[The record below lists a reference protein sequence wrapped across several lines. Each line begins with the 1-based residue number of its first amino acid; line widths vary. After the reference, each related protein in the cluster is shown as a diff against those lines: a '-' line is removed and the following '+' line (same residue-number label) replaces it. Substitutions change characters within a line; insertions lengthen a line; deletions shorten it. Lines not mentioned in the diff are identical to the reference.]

1 MKRISFLLLLC
12 LAMLT
17 ASPQIVSRNYRNKPL
32 TKVLIDLRKQNSRYK
47 IAFIH
52 NDLEDYKV
60 TKRIDRLTIPEAIR
74 ECIGF
79 YPISMK
85 VEGDSLIFVEAMLKT
100 ELKLI
105 GRIIDKGK
113 RPIAYANITLLNV
126 GDSATISSGV
136 SNENG
141 DFVIPTTMQ
150 HLQIRV
156 SCVGYKTQILNCE
169 TGDVGNITLEETTE
183 HIGEVVVEGDLHISK
198 QDREVYIPNRRQR
211 NAANGGISLLD
222 NLMIP
227 QLDVNRISG
236 EVKSLTN
243 KGITFAID
251 ERMVDM
257 NEIDQI
263 RPKDV
268 LRVEYI
274 STPTGKFADKEVVV
288 NFVMRHYDYGGYV
301 EAKSHSRFLH
311 VIGENNILASLDHKK
326 MNYTLL
332 VGNGYKNERGATDEK
347 EEDLLTDKRF
357 HKTTTSRYDHLK
369 EWRNYGVFRSRYRAE
384 QLALTGEVGITQD
397 RTPEYGYTEDLT
409 YSGDIAARNTA
420 KSTTG
425 KRNTTAYAKTSA
437 DWNITDKQRLFFD
450 ATFSFGRNSYDNTYQ
465 ESDGY
470 DIASYTREKTFSVFG
485 TIGYVN
491 NLNPKNSL
499 SLRVMEFYDHYNDEY
514 RGTLPA
520 DRNTSESETI
530 VWPVYVFKPN
540 KKWLFN
546 FRPLGFSVAY
556 WRTQTNSDTYFSSR
570 GAITAKYQI
579 DKRNTLE
586 SAIYLGNSN
595 PNAANRSE
603 VEQIVNRYEVLRGN
617 PDLEK
622 TIFSTYYIDYSLML
636 KNWWLMAHLEYQR
649 LDNLTVSTYIPE
661 GERLVHSYGND
672 GTLHNLSLNIQQTW
686 FLMNRNLQLKGGI
699 LLERNILATQEGSTL
714 SHAHCN
720 LKAIYHIGN
729 CALSAYYETPH
740 HGLSNIHYKT
750 AADYGVSATYGY
762 KGFYAEAGARRLFL
776 KNKTHRF
783 YFDHTHYQYD
793 LKEQRDAYGPW
804 LYMRLSYSFDFGRKS
819 SRQDIEAGSTGN
831 SAILHR

>member
-1 MKRISFLLLLC
+1 MKRITVLLLSC
-12 LAMLT
+12 LAVLT
-17 ASPQIVSRNYRNKPL
+17 ASPQTVSRDYKSKPL
-32 TKVLIDLRKQNSRYK
+32 AKVLIDLRKSTSQYK

-52 NDLEDYKV
+52 NELEDYKV
-60 TKRIDRLTIPEAIR
+60 TKRFDRLSVPEAIR

-126 GDSATISSGV
+126 GDTTTVSSGV

-141 DFVIPTTMQ
+141 DFVIPTTRQ
-150 HLQIRV
+150 HLQIRI
-156 SCVGYKTQILNCE
+156 SCVGYDTQVLNCE
-169 TGDVGNITLEETTE
+169 TGNIGNIVMQETTA
-183 HIGEVVVEGDLHISK
+183 HLGEVVVEGDLHHSK
-198 QDREVYIPNRRQR
+198 PDRDVYIPNQRQR
-211 NAANGGISLLD
+211 NAANGGIGLLD

-251 ERMVDM
+251 ERIVDKD
-257 NEIDQI
+257 EIDQI

-274 STPTGKFADKEVVV
+274 DMPTGKFADKEVVI

-301 EAKSHSRFLH
+301 EVKDHSRFLH
-311 VIGENNILASLDHKK
+311 VIGMNSLQASLDHKK

-332 VGNGYKNERGATDEK
+332 VGNGYKNERGAVDEN
-347 EEDLLTDKRF
+347 EEDLLTDKQF
-357 HKTTTSRYDHLK
+357 HKSTVSQYDHIK
-369 EWRNYGVFRSRYRAE
+369 EWRNYGVFRTRYRTE
-384 QLALTGEVGITQD
+384 KLALTGEVGITQD
-397 RTPEYGYTEDLT
+397 RTPDYGYNEDLT
-409 YSGDIAARNTA
+409 YSGDITANNTA

-425 KRNTTAYAKTSA
+425 EKNTTTYVNTVA
-437 DWNITDKQRLFFD
+437 DWDITDRQRLFYE
-450 ATFSFGRNSYDNTYQ
+450 TKLSFGRNRYDNTYQ

-470 DIASYTREKTFSVFG
+470 DIASHTKEKTFGVYG

-491 NLNPKNSL
+491 NLNPRNSL
-499 SLRVMEFYDHYNDEY
+499 SLRVMEFYHHYDDEY
-514 RGTLPA
+514 RGTLP
-520 DRNTSESETI
+520 
-530 VWPVYVFKPN
+530 
-540 KKWLFN
+540 
-546 FRPLGFSVAY
+546 
-556 WRTQTNSDTYFSSR
+556 R
-570 GAITAKYQI
+570 GAITAKYQM
-579 DKRNTLE
+579 DKHNSLE
-586 SAIYLGNSN
+586 SAVYLGNSN
-595 PNAANRSE
+595 PNAAYRSE

-729 CALSAYYETPH
+729 CALSAYYE
-740 HGLSNIHYKT
+740 
-750 AADYGVSATYGY
+750 SATYGY

-819 SRQDIEAGSTGN
+819 SRQDIEAGSTGS